1 MDNTKIGYK
10 LGGTFEDM
18 GVDGFRICFEI
29 LFPTIYK
36 TKEEAESNNG
46 NICAYMEKEK
56 DKVVIKLYGY
66 HILVQTIYWD
76 EWWKYKCCR
85 IKNKSKN
92 AISVDA
98 LTDYEPYSASFE
110 DIFKNYVRN
119 VTKDIWSMQ
128 YLAYWVEPVLL
139 GRRDQ

>member
-1 MDNTKIGYK
+1 
-10 LGGTFEDM
+10 M

-46 NICAYMEKEK
+46 NICAYMEK
-56 DKVVIKLYGY
+56 DKVVIKLYEY
-66 HILVQTIYWD
+66 HILVQTIYRD

-92 AISVDA
+92 ALLLLLQIMNHIVQV
-98 LTDYEPYSASFE
+98 LK
-110 DIFKNYVRN
+110 IFLKIMLE
-119 VTKDIWSMQ
+119 T
-128 YLAYWVEPVLL
+128 LL
-139 GRRDQ
+139 KIYGVCNT